1 MNKHT
6 GLEAALEQLLAQNHE
21 PLLNALQLLMNTAMV
36 WERQAALQAA
46 PYERNEDRRGY
57 ANGFKPKTLL
67 TRLGAMDLKVPQTRG
82 LDFYPSIIEKGQRSE
97 RALVLAMAEMYVQ
110 GTSTRKVKAI
120 IEELC
125 GQGVSSTQVSRAVA
139 LLDEVLEPWRNRMLS
154 GEPIVYLYLDAT
166 YEKVRRNGIVQ
177 DAAVLTAFG
186 VTAAGTRRVLGLSV
200 AVSEAELHWRAFLES
215 LASRG
220 LTGLELII
228 SDAHSGLQKARQ
240 AVFPSV
246 PWQRC
251 QFHLQQNAQAFA
263 QRLDQRKEIAR
274 TIRPV
279 FQAPD
284 RSEADRLLK
293 LAIDSVKEKQPKL
306 ADWMEQNIPHG
317 LTCFAFP
324 EPHRRKIRTT
334 NMVERNNR
342 EIKRRTKVA
351 TLFTSE
357 KSIERLVSAL
367 LMEQDE
373 NWMNGRIYLTMS
385 VD

>member
-1 MNKHT
+1 
-6 GLEAALEQLLAQNHE
+6 
-21 PLLNALQLLMNTAMV
+21 
-36 WERQAALQAA
+36 
-46 PYERNEDRRGY
+46 
-57 ANGFKPKTLL
+57 
-67 TRLGAMDLKVPQTRG
+67 
-82 LDFYPSIIEKGQRSE
+82 
-97 RALVLAMAEMYVQ
+97 MAEMYVQ

-139 LLDEVLEPWRNRMLS
+139 LLDETLEPWRNRSLS
-154 GEPIVYLYLDAT
+154 DEPITYLYLDAT

-186 VTAAGTRRVLGLSV
+186 VTSSGTRRVLGLSV
-200 AVSEAELHWRAFLES
+200 AISEAEVHWRAFLES
-215 LASRG
+215 LATRG
-220 LTGLELII
+220 LTGLKLII

-240 AVFPSV
+240 AIFPSV

-263 QRLDQRKEIAR
+263 QRIDQRKDIAR
-274 TIRPV
+274 IIRPI

-284 RSEADRLLK
+284 RNEAERLLK
-293 LAIDSVKEKQPKL
+293 LAITSVKDKQPKL
-306 ADWMEQNIPHG
+306 AAWMELNLPEG
-317 LTCFAFP
+317 MTCFSFP
-324 EPHRRKIRTT
+324 EAHRRKIRTT

-385 VD
+385 DD

>member
-1 MNKHT
+1 
-6 GLEAALEQLLAQNHE
+6 
-21 PLLNALQLLMNTAMV
+21 
-36 WERQAALQAA
+36 
-46 PYERNEDRRGY
+46 
-57 ANGFKPKTLL
+57 
-67 TRLGAMDLKVPQTRG
+67 
-82 LDFYPSIIEKGQRSE
+82 
-97 RALVLAMAEMYVQ
+97 MAEMYLQ

-186 VTAAGTRRVLGLSV
+186 VTTLGTRRVLGLSV
-200 AVSEAELHWRAFLES
+200 AVSEAEVHWRAFLES

-220 LTGLELII
+220 LSGLKLII

-240 AVFPSV
+240 AIFPCV

-251 QFHLQQNAQAFA
+251 QFHLQQNAGAFA

-274 TIRPV
+274 TIRPI

-293 LAIDSVKEKQPKL
+293 IAINSVKDKQPKL
-306 ADWMEQNIPHG
+306 AEWMEQNIHEG

-324 EPHRRKIRTT
+324 EAHRRKIRTT